1 MPKNIRNNGCKWFSF
16 KIRHKHV
23 HVFWS
28 KVEKDLNMYMYFST
42 MIWMDSGSMTIEQSS
57 LDGTDRKVLL
67 KLTTSNVSG
76 LSLDHTN
83 RKWLYWCERES
94 RRIVRLNIETRDNET
109 VSNSADCYSLTVF
122 KTKMYWIDMWVF
134 LNTDKVWMRIHVH
147 VQLLALHT

>member
-1 MPKNIRNNGCKWFSF
+1 
-16 KIRHKHV
+16 
-23 HVFWS
+23 
-28 KVEKDLNMYMYFST
+28 
-42 MIWMDSGSMTIEQSS
+42 MDSGSMTIEQSS

-134 LNTDKVWMRIHVH
+134 LNTDKVWMRIHV
-147 VQLLALHT
+147 QLLALHM